1 MRWIVA
7 LLLLPG
13 LALAQPIYRSTDAR
27 GNPVFSD
34 QAPTDG
40 SGERIDLS
48 PTNRFEAPPAASP
61 VLPVL
66 LEQEP
71 AIDYRVR
78 ISSPA
83 DDTTIPMGPG
93 NFTVSVQLEPEL
105 AEGHSLQL
113 IINADLQ
120 LAPQRQATW
129 QLEGVPRGEHD
140 IAVVVLDSAG
150 SRLAQ
155 SQTVRVNVLRP
166 SRLYPNRQ

>member
-13 LALAQPIYRSTDAR
+13 LALAQPIYRSIDAR

-34 QAPTDG
+34 QPPMDG
-40 SGERIDLS
+40 SGERIDVS
-48 PTNRFEAPPAASP
+48 PINRIEAPTTTGPT
-61 VLPVL
+61 LPVM

-71 AIDYRVR
+71 AVSYRLR

-93 NFTVSVQLEPEL
+93 SFTVSAQVEPRL
-105 AEGHSLQL
+105 AEGHTLQL

-120 LAPQRQATW
+120 LAPQRETTW

-140 IAVVVLDSAG
+140 IAVVVLDKGGSAIAK
-150 SRLAQ
+150 SP
-155 SQTVRVNVLRP
+155 TVRVNVLRP